1 MAAQFNN
8 EEYTD
13 MILVYRFCEGN
24 ARLSVRVYG
33 ERFPNRRLPN
43 HTTFTAVVRRLRET
57 GRFAA
62 RTADYGRNR
71 FVRTADVEEEILARV
86 EADPELSTRR
96 IGAEMEIS
104 KDVVHRTLKEQLP
117 HPYHK
122 TPVQDLL
129 IQDPGSRII
138 FCWAVNTQRQ
148 LNENFANMILFTDEA
163 CFTRRGITNFHNEH
177 VYADENPHAIKVRH
191 FQHEFR
197 INVWAGIIGNFIV
210 DPVILPQRLTVLLIV
225 YGPYLSEAQTS
236 GPRWRYGQTL
246 YMSKFTE

>member
-1 MAAQFNN
+1 MTSTF
-8 EEYTD
+8 
-13 MILVYRFCEGN
+13 LGN

-71 FVRTADVEEEILARV
+71 FVRTADGEEEILARV

-104 KDVVHRTLKEQLP
+104 KDVVHRTLKEQLL

-129 IQDPGSRII
+129 IQDPGSRMI
-138 FCWAVNTQRQ
+138 FCRAVNTQRQ
-148 LNENFANMILFTDEA
+148 LNENLANMILFTDEA

-177 VYADENPHAIKVRH
+177 VYADENPHQNRPNGLEVISKKTISEVELWRLVAAKRS
-191 FQHEFR
+191 
-197 INVWAGIIGNFIV
+197 NIV
-210 DPVILPQRLTVLLIV
+210 I
-225 YGPYLSEAQTS
+225 
-236 GPRWRYGQTL
+236 
-246 YMSKFTE
+246 

>member
-1 MAAQFNN
+1 MAAQFSN

-13 MILVYRFCEGN
+13 MILVYGFCEGN
-24 ARLSVRVYG
+24 ERLSVRVYG

-96 IGAEMEIS
+96 IGAEMEVS
-104 KDVVHRTLKEQLP
+104 KDVVHMTLKEQLL

-129 IQDPGSRII
+129 IQDPGSRMI
-138 FCWAVNTQRQ
+138 FCRAVNTQRQ

-177 VYADENPHAIKVRH
+177 VYANENPHSIEVRH

-197 INVWAGIIGNFIV
+197 INV
-210 DPVILPQRLTVLLIV
+210 
-225 YGPYLSEAQTS
+225 
-236 GPRWRYGQTL
+236 
-246 YMSKFTE
+246 

>member
-1 MAAQFNN
+1 MAAQFSN

-13 MILVYRFCEGN
+13 MILVYGFCEGN

-33 ERFPNRRLPN
+33 EWFPNHRLPN

-96 IGAEMEIS
+96 IGAKMEIS
-104 KDVVHRTLKEQLP
+104 KDVVHRTLKEQLL

-129 IQDPGSRII
+129 IQDPGSRLH
-138 FCWAVNTQRQ
+138 T
-148 LNENFANMILFTDEA
+148 
-163 CFTRRGITNFHNEH
+163 
-177 VYADENPHAIKVRH
+177 IK
-191 FQHEFR
+191 
-197 INVWAGIIGNFIV
+197 
-210 DPVILPQRLTVLLIV
+210 T
-225 YGPYLSEAQTS
+225 
-236 GPRWRYGQTL
+236 
-246 YMSKFTE
+246 